1 MIAQLRPTSN
11 RNYEIMRLNH
21 NGIDQNRG
29 KARLLALTAL
39 AAALLIAMQLCLI
52 AWQGEAACFNEGCLI
67 VEGLTRVSPFVFN
80 LFGLLF
86 FLLVGLMALFV
97 RNRPI
102 TARFLSLLLLAA
114 MSGEGVLL
122 AYQYQV
128 ALTWCS
134 YCLII
139 LGLVALCNLLVGLRQ
154 LFSALV
160 LVAAVNIIFA
170 MLSFEPAQQDARN
183 RGLAAGTAAVLPGAG
198 AGRSVFLIYSKD
210 CPHCL
215 ALLRKL
221 PEFADCTIRL
231 NPVGEVP
238 RVDIPGLEPVAH
250 YQPKNNL
257 QLLRVLQIDAVPVL
271 VVPENGGYR
280 IIRSESGIEAYLQA
294 NCTES
299 AEAPAPIPETS
310 APVQAPLPDLESLLP
325 PAQDKECSV
334 DVECAE
340 PLPPYS
346 DPKVPSR

>member
-1 MIAQLRPTSN
+1 
-11 RNYEIMRLNH
+11 MRLNH
-21 NGIDQNRG
+21 TLGIDQNRR

-39 AAALLIAMQLCLI
+39 AAALLIGVQLCLI

-86 FLLVGLMALFV
+86 FLVVGLMALTV
-97 RNRPI
+97 QDRPLA
-102 TARFLSLLLLAA
+102 ARFLSLLLLAA
-114 MSGEGVLL
+114 MAGEGVLL

-134 YCLII
+134 YCLTI
-139 LGLVALCNLLVGLRQ
+139 LGLVAFCNLLVGLRQ

-170 MLSFEPAQQDARN
+170 MLTFEPAQRDAGN
-183 RGLAAGTAAVLPGAG
+183 RGLAAGTAAVLPGPV

-231 NPVGEVP
+231 NPVGDAP
-238 RVDIPGLEPVAH
+238 RVDIPGLEPMAD
-250 YQPKNNL
+250 YLPKNNL

-299 AEAPAPIPETS
+299 VEAAAPVPETS
-310 APVQAPLPDLESLLP
+310 APEKAPLPDLQSLLP
-325 PAQDKECSV
+325 PAGDKECSV

-340 PLPPYS
+340 PLPPYP
-346 DPKVPSR
+346 DQEIPAR

>member
-1 MIAQLRPTSN
+1 MAQLRPTSN
-11 RNYEIMRLNH
+11 RKYENMRLHYNE
-21 NGIDQNRG
+21 IDQNRG

-39 AAALLIAMQLCLI
+39 AASLLIGIQLCLI

-80 LFGLLF
+80 LLGLLF
-86 FLLVGLMALFV
+86 FLLVGLIALFV

-102 TARFLSLLLLAA
+102 AARFLALLLLAA
-114 MSGEGVLL
+114 MTGEGVLL

-134 YCLII
+134 YCLLI
-139 LGLVALCNLLVGLRQ
+139 LGLVALCNLIVGLRQ
-154 LFSALV
+154 FFSAAV

-170 MLSFEPAQQDARN
+170 LLRFEPAQQAAQG
-183 RGLAAGTAAVLPGAG
+183 RGLAAGTSAVLPGPV

-221 PEFADCTIRL
+221 PEFAACTIRL
-231 NPVGEVP
+231 NPIGDPP
-238 RVDIPGLEPVAH
+238 RVDIPGLERVTDFLPE
-250 YQPKNNL
+250 KNL
-257 QLLRVLQIDAVPVL
+257 LLLRVLQIDAVPVL

-294 NCTES
+294 NCTE
-299 AEAPAPIPETS
+299 AVEAPAPVPETS
-310 APVQAPLPDLESLLP
+310 DPGKAPLPDLQSLLP
-325 PAQDKECSV
+325 PAQEKECSV
-334 DVECAE
+334 DIECAE
-340 PLPPYS
+340 PPQPYL
-346 DPKVPSR
+346 DQPEPDR